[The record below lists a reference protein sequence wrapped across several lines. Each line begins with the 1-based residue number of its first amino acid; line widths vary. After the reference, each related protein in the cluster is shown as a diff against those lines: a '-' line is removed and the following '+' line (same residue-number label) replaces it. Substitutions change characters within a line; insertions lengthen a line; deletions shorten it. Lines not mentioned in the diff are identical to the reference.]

1 MRKQAIW
8 NAVHEVGIHTRAV
21 EELIESA
28 LVELSELQS
37 KLVQVSNVAGVPYA
51 TLQESFEG
59 VSTTINDL
67 VKVRGTMAQCHEV
80 FVETK
85 EKIPGVRTIPGTRTT
100 SWGDPDPCCGKV
112 AQTDLRVVA

>member
-8 NAVHEVGIHTRAV
+8 DAVHEVGIHTRAV
-21 EELIESA
+21 EDLIESA

-37 KLVQVSNVAGVPYA
+37 KLVQVSNVAGVTYA

-59 VSTTINDL
+59 VSATINDL
-67 VKVRGTMAQCHEV
+67 VKVRGSMAQCHEV

-85 EKIPGVRTIPGTRTT
+85 AKIPGVRP
-100 SWGDPDPCCGKV
+100 SKWGDGGPCCSPSGRSDLNV
-112 AQTDLRVVA
+112 TDLRIVA

>member
-1 MRKQAIW
+1 MRKQAVW

-21 EELIESA
+21 ESLIEST

-37 KLVQVSNVAGVPYA
+37 KLVQVNNVAGVSYS

-59 VSTTINDL
+59 VSATINDL
-67 VKVRGTMAQCHEV
+67 VKVRSAMARCHDV

-85 EKIPGVRTIPGTRTT
+85 EKIPGVRPTK
-100 SWGDPDPCCGKV
+100 WGDPDPCCGSF

>member
-21 EELIESA
+21 EDLIESA
-28 LVELSELQS
+28 LVELAELQS
-37 KLVQVSNVAGVPYA
+37 KLVQVSNVAGVTYS

-59 VSTTINDL
+59 VSATINDL
-67 VKVRGTMAQCHEV
+67 VRVRGTMAQCHEV

-85 EKIPGVRTIPGTRTT
+85 DKIPGVRTT
-100 SWGDPDPCCGKV
+100 SWGDGNPCCASV
-112 AQTDLRVVA
+112 AQSDLRIVA

>member
-1 MRKQAIW
+1 MRKQMIW
-8 NAVHEVGIHTRAV
+8 NAVHEVGIKTRAV

-28 LVELSELQS
+28 LAELAELQS
-37 KLVQVSNVAGVPYA
+37 RLIQVSNVAGVSYS

-59 VSTTINDL
+59 VAGTINDL
-67 VKVRGTMAQCHEV
+67 VRVRGSMAQCHKT

-85 EKIPGVRTIPGTRTT
+85 EMIPGVRTT
-100 SWGDPDPCCGKV
+100 SWGDGDPCNCKI

>member
-1 MRKQAIW
+1 MRKEAIW

-21 EELIESA
+21 EDLIESA

-85 EKIPGVRTIPGTRTT
+85 EKIPGVRTT
-100 SWGDPDPCCGKV
+100 SWGDGDPCCPKIAHV
-112 AQTDLRVVA
+112 DLQIAA

>member
-8 NAVHEVGIHTRAV
+8 NAVHEVGIHTRAA
-21 EELIESA
+21 ESLIEST
-28 LVELSELQS
+28 LLELSELQS
-37 KLVQVSNVAGVPYA
+37 KLVQVSNVAGVSYA

-59 VSTTINDL
+59 VSATINDL
-67 VKVRGTMAQCHEV
+67 VKVRSAMGRCHEV

-85 EKIPGVRTIPGTRTT
+85 EKIPGVRTT
-100 SWGDPDPCCGKV
+100 SWGDGDPCCGKV

>member
-21 EELIESA
+21 EDLIESA
-28 LVELSELQS
+28 LIELSALQS
-37 KLVQVSNVAGVPYA
+37 KLVQVNSVAGVSYS

-59 VSTTINDL
+59 VSATINEL

-85 EKIPGVRTIPGTRTT
+85 EKIPGVRTT
-100 SWGDPDPCCGKV
+100 SWGDSNPCCGTSSQ
-112 AQTDLRVVA
+112 ADLRVVA

>member
-21 EELIESA
+21 EGLIESA
-28 LVELSELQS
+28 LVELSQLQS
-37 KLVQVSNVAGVPYA
+37 KLVEVSNVAGVPYS

-59 VSTTINDL
+59 VSATINDL
-67 VKVRGTMAQCHEV
+67 VKVRSTMGHCHEV

-85 EKIPGVRTIPGTRTT
+85 ELIPGVRTT
-100 SWGDPDPCCGKV
+100 SWGDGDPCCPKIAHVDLQAV
-112 AQTDLRVVA
+112 A

>member
-8 NAVHEVGIHTRAV
+8 NAVHEVGIHTRAA

-28 LVELSELQS
+28 LAELSALQS
-37 KLVQVSNVAGVPYA
+37 DLIRVSNVAGVSYS

-59 VSTTINDL
+59 LSATIADL
-67 VKVRGTMAQCHEV
+67 VKARRTMAECHEV

-85 EKIPGVRTIPGTRTT
+85 AKIPGVRP
-100 SWGDPDPCCGKV
+100 SKWGDPDPCCSGF
-112 AQTDLRVVA
+112 AETDLRVVA

>member
-21 EELIESA
+21 EDLIESA
-28 LVELSELQS
+28 LIELSALQS
-37 KLVQVSNVAGVPYA
+37 KLVQVNSVAGVSYS

-59 VSTTINDL
+59 VSATINEL
-67 VKVRGTMAQCHEV
+67 VKVRRTMAECHEV

-85 EKIPGVRTIPGTRTT
+85 EKIPGIRTT
-100 SWGDPDPCCGKV
+100 SWGDGNPCC
-112 AQTDLRVVA
+112 ATSSQADLRVVA

>member
-21 EELIESA
+21 EGLIEST
-28 LVELSELQS
+28 LVELAELQS
-37 KLVQVSNVAGVPYA
+37 KLVQVSNVAGVPYT

-59 VSTTINDL
+59 VSALINDL
-67 VKVRGTMAQCHEV
+67 VKVRGSMGRCHEV

-85 EKIPGVRTIPGTRTT
+85 EKIPGVRTT
-100 SWGDPDPCCGKV
+100 SWGNGDPCCGTAHVDLQIV
-112 AQTDLRVVA
+112 A